1 MYQALYRQYRPKT
14 FDEILGQKHIT
25 TILKNQIKK
34 DNIGHAYLFSGT
46 RGTGKTSAAKV
57 FARAVNCLD
66 PQEGNPC
73 NKCAICKGI
82 LDESLMDV
90 IEMDAASNRKIE
102 DIRELKEKV
111 IYPPSKARYKVYIID
126 EVHMLTNEAFNALLK
141 TLEEPPKH
149 LLFLL
154 ATTEPERLPQTILS
168 RCQRF
173 DFKRLSSNDMIG
185 GMKNITDKLGIEVE
199 DKVLQLIAKNS
210 DGAMRDALS
219 LLDQCIAFEGDS
231 VSYDD
236 AINILGIANVD
247 LLFELVEAIKDEST
261 EKSLLMVDRMIQEG
275 KDIPQFLKDMIHH
288 YRNLVIAKT
297 SRNPEAL
304 IEWGEVDQYMEQ
316 ASDMNLHYLMSSLQT
331 LTTAEGSMKW
341 SLQPRIILEMA
352 VIKLANLKNE
362 LSLEERVRRLEE
374 GIATA
379 PLNETKVTYKSAPK
393 KEPNKPRDKASENLV
408 KKEKSIPEEKEK
420 PDVEKKEATA
430 PSGEMTLEKI
440 RSSWPKV
447 MQIIKSRKINIYALV
462 MEGEVS
468 QLQGN
473 RITLSYKD
481 GFEFHKD
488 AVNSNQNKAFLEEIL
503 TEFFGQK
510 IELLVIMKGC
520 EMPATGAGKQ
530 EDDNSTKDETVN
542 KVLDFFGEDIVE
554 IK

>member
-14 FDEILGQKHIT
+14 FDEILGQTHIT

-57 FARAVNCLD
+57 FARAVNCLQ
-66 PQEGNPC
+66 PQNGNPC
-73 NKCAICKGI
+73 NECAICKGI

-111 IYPPSKARYKVYIID
+111 IYPPSKARFKVYIID

-149 LLFLL
+149 LMFLL

-173 DFKRLSSNDMIG
+173 DFKRLSANDMVG
-185 GMKNITDKLGIEVE
+185 GMKKITDKLGIDVE

-247 LLFELVEAIKDEST
+247 LIFDLVNAIGDEST
-261 EKSLLMVDRMIQEG
+261 EKSLLMVDHMIQEG

-297 SRNPEAL
+297 SKNPEAL
-304 IEWGEVDQYMEQ
+304 IEWGEVEEYKEQ
-316 ASDMNLHYLMSSLQT
+316 SSKMDLHYLMSSLQA
-331 LTTAEGSMKW
+331 LTSAETSMKW
-341 SLQPRIILEMA
+341 SMQPRIILEMA
-352 VIKLANLKNE
+352 
-362 LSLEERVRRLEE
+362 
-374 GIATA
+374 
-379 PLNETKVTYKSAPK
+379 
-393 KEPNKPRDKASENLV
+393 
-408 KKEKSIPEEKEK
+408 
-420 PDVEKKEATA
+420 
-430 PSGEMTLEKI
+430 
-440 RSSWPKV
+440 
-447 MQIIKSRKINIYALV
+447 
-462 MEGEVS
+462 
-468 QLQGN
+468 
-473 RITLSYKD
+473 
-481 GFEFHKD
+481 
-488 AVNSNQNKAFLEEIL
+488 
-503 TEFFGQK
+503 
-510 IELLVIMKGC
+510 
-520 EMPATGAGKQ
+520 
-530 EDDNSTKDETVN
+530 
-542 KVLDFFGEDIVE
+542 
-554 IK
+554 